1 MKIGIITLHRA
12 RNYGSVLQTLA
23 LQEKIK
29 DKGVDVEI
37 LDYYPDRYHNVGL
50 LKRLKGKSKR
60 FEKNFVALFAC
71 RCIIFISY
79 IKKMV
84 VFDDFLK
91 RNLKLTSKSYR
102 TYEEFEKDV
111 PKADIYCTGSD
122 QVWNSYWNEGIDY
135 SLFLKFVPKDKFKFS
150 YAASFGKSELEDDE
164 KEETKE
170 LLEAYDY
177 ISVRENAGVKI
188 LEDLGFKNCPQVLD
202 PTLLLVDNEWDKY
215 VDDKYK
221 NKKYILTYNLHHDK
235 KIDIYAKELSKKYNL
250 PVYNISYNWHDIYRS
265 GHLVWCPTVENYLG
279 LIKYAQYVVTDSFHA
294 TVFSII
300 FRKQF
305 ISIYP
310 ELASSRISSLL
321 ELVNLQERGISS
333 FDNVNLADKGIDYDK
348 VHTLLSIERGKS
360 DKYINDVL
368 NSYKER

>member
-135 SLFLKFVPKDKFKFS
+135 S
-150 YAASFGKSELEDDE
+150 
-164 KEETKE
+164 
-170 LLEAYDY
+170 
-177 ISVRENAGVKI
+177 VRENAGVKI

-235 KIDIYAKELSKKYNL
+235 KIDVYAKELSKKYNL

-321 ELVNLQERGISS
+321 ELVNLEERGISS

-348 VHTLLSIERGKS
+348 VHNLLSIERGKS

-368 NSYKER
+368 NRYKER

>member
-1 MKIGIITLHRA
+1 M
-12 RNYGSVLQTLA
+12 
-23 LQEKIK
+23 
-29 DKGVDVEI
+29 DVEI

-333 FDNVNLADKGIDYDK
+333 FDNVDLADKGIDYDK
-348 VHTLLSIERGKS
+348 VHNLLSIERGKS
-360 DKYINDVL
+360 DEYINDVL